1 MKVMTIKIMECI
13 NVGNTSLSTR
23 VWDGRGDPMHAPRL
37 SHHHLCSQLPRLE
50 RGGKIS
56 SCSALWEIPFSPLP
70 AVFPRALESGWGHFF
85 CSLGL
90 GFSRVLTF
98 LSSGRIWRDFL
109 KKMVL
114 R

>member
-1 MKVMTIKIMECI
+1 MKVMTIKIMEHI

-23 VWDGRGDPMHAPRL
+23 GWDGRGDPMDTPRL

-50 RGGKIS
+50 RGGKVS
-56 SCSALWEIPFSPLP
+56 SCSALWEMPFSPFP
-70 AVFPRALESGWGHFF
+70 AVFPRALESDWGHFL

-90 GFSRVLTF
+90 GFSHVLTL